1 MKKIQNTDITIKNL
15 NTQVE
20 LYGWVNKKR
29 NLGGLIFIDL
39 RDRSGIIQVI
49 INPDNPNYDIASTLK
64 NEYVIK
70 VVGEV
75 SKRENPNPNLKT
87 GEIEIIATT
96 LEIINTSIETPFEI
110 SDNTTALEDTRLKYR
125 YLDLRRENL
134 KNKILLRHQITRS
147 VRNFLDKEGF
157 IDIETPILCRST
169 PEGARDYLVPSRV
182 NNGSFYALPQS
193 PQILKQLLMISGF
206 EKYYQ
211 IAKCFRDEDLRADRQ
226 PEFTQVDVEMSFVDE
241 DDVMTVIENLIAKV
255 FKEVKNIDI
264 KLPLLRMPYNEA
276 MDKYGSDKPDL
287 RFDMEINDITSILKN
302 TELPFFQK
310 VLEEKGIINAIIV
323 KDKANN
329 YSRKDLD
336 KLTDYVK
343 TYKASGLA
351 YLKIDTEITGSI
363 AKGLTDEEKNSLIN
377 TLNLENNDLVL
388 IISGNKKIVKTSL
401 GVLRCKLAKDL
412 ELIKENDYKLLFITD
427 FPVFEYSEQE
437 QRFMACHHPFTA
449 PKDSDIEKLLTD
461 KENCYAKAYD
471 IVINGYEVGGGSIRI
486 HNQDTQK
493 IMFEALELTEE
504 ETRNKFGF
512 FIDAFKYGTPP
523 HGGFALGLD
532 RLVMLLTNTD
542 NIRDVI
548 AFPKTASASCLMSEA
563 PNTVDVKQLDELG
576 ISLKD

>member
-1 MKKIQNTDITIKNL
+1 MKKTNNTDINITKL
-15 NTQVE
+15 NETVE
-20 LYGWVNKKR
+20 LYGWVSKKR
-29 NLGGLIFIDL
+29 DLGGLIFIDL
-39 RDRSGIIQVI
+39 RDRTGIIQI
-49 INPDNPNYDIASTLK
+49 IVNPDSKCYEIASSLK

-70 VVGEV
+70 VNGVV

-87 GEIEIIATT
+87 GEIEILAET

-110 SDNTTALEDTRLKYR
+110 NDNTNALEDTRLKYR
-125 YLDLRRENL
+125 YLDLRRESL
-134 KNKILLRHQITRS
+134 KNKILIRHSITKCIRD
-147 VRNFLDKEGF
+147 FLDNEGF

-241 DDVMTVIENLIAKV
+241 EDVMNTIEKLITKL
-255 FKEVKNIDI
+255 FKDIKRIDI
-264 KLPLLRMPYNEA
+264 ELPLIRMPYNEA

-287 RFDMEINDITSILKN
+287 RFDMEIKDITSILKN
-302 TELPFFQK
+302 TDLSFFQK
-310 VLEEKGIINAIIV
+310 VIEESGIINAIIV
-323 KDKANN
+323 KNKADS
-329 YSRKDLD
+329 YSRKELD

-343 TYKASGLA
+343 TYKATGLA
-351 YLKIDTEITGSI
+351 YLKIDEEITGSI
-363 AKGLTDEEKNSLIN
+363 AKGLSEEEKTNIVN
-377 TLNLENNDLVL
+377 ELNLEKNDLVL
-388 IISGNKKIVKTSL
+388 IISGPKKIVKTSL
-401 GVLRCKLAKDL
+401 GALRCKLARDL
-412 ELIKENDYKLLFITD
+412 NLIKENDYKLLFVTD

-437 QRFMACHHPFTA
+437 GRFMACHHPFTA
-449 PKDSDIEKLLTD
+449 PKDDCVEKLLTD

-471 IVINGYEVGGGSIRI
+471 IVINGYEAGGGSIRI
-486 HNQDTQK
+486 HREETQK
-493 IMFEALELTEE
+493 IMFEALELSNEE
-504 ETRNKFGF
+504 IRNKFGF

-563 PNTVDVKQLDELG
+563 PNKVDIKQLDELG
-576 ISLKD
+576 ITLKD